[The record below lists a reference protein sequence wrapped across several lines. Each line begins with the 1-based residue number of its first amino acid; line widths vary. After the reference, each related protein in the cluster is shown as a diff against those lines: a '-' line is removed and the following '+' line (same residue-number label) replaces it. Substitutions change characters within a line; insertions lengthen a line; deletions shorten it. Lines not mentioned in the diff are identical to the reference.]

1 MVFLLSKF
9 YYCVFK
15 CLYTCKSSVRATPP
29 VCGQGPR
36 MWSWFSP
43 SPLLNEVSY
52 FPVLQTPGQ
61 FKGESISPP
70 ISWRCA
76 EQCSVSPRG
85 ADYPSSNYQEPA
97 PRPKEFLLE
106 LTGIVIQQLVS
117 LRHIYRGG
125 LHHAGLYDGLFEKLA
140 LFSQVD
146 AHSWG
151 QYVRISSS
159 HSLSAFLLLEK
170 L

>member
-1 MVFLLSKF
+1 MFKRVEIFPSRTMVFLLSKF
-9 YYCVFK
+9 YYCVLVFK

-29 VCGQGPR
+29 VCGQAPSV
-36 MWSWFSP
+36 WSWFSP
-43 SPLLNEVSY
+43 FLLLNEVSC

-106 LTGIVIQQLVS
+106 LLLGQ
-117 LRHIYRGG
+117 
-125 LHHAGLYDGLFEKLA
+125 
-140 LFSQVD
+140 LFSSQF
-146 AHSWG
+146 
-151 QYVRISSS
+151 
-159 HSLSAFLLLEK
+159 LSGIYIVVGCTMLDSMTDFLRNWLCFLRWMHIPGGGM
-170 L
+170 